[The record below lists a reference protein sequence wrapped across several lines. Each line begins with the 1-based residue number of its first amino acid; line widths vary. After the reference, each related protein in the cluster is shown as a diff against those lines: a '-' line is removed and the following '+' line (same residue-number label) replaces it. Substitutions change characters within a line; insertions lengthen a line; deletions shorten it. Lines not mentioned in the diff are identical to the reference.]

1 MTAQTTTDLQVSV
14 QEPASWTRRLSI
26 TVPRERVQRIRRR
39 VTTQIAGNAR
49 LPGFRKGKMP
59 QSLLEKQFGPA
70 IDQETVDRTIQE
82 AYREAI
88 DSSGLKPINQ
98 GQVDGVEYAGG
109 DADITFH
116 VQFEVQPTIE
126 LARTGG
132 FVVQRPAEDVGDDE
146 VAAVLERIRADRAA
160 TVPLEA
166 GAAPDLG
173 DDVKVEITRLDGPEG
188 EEEPGTYRFSLGEG
202 QAIPDIEQAIQT
214 LATGAAGEFDVRF
227 PDDFPDEAQRGA
239 EQRLRIRLL
248 EATRKELPPLDD
260 AFAADVGGAETL
272 DELRDRIR
280 SDLKAEAGRRAREEL
295 RGAVVK
301 EIVEANP
308 FEVPGSMVDR
318 YVSFMLGE
326 DPDAERKRTPEQ
338 EEQIS
343 QFRQM
348 VRPQAE
354 AALKRMLVVEH
365 IADREGLRATA
376 EDVDARVEALAE
388 SHGRSPSEVWLEM
401 EKSGRMQALESEITE
416 DKVFEFLL
424 AQNTV
429 A

>member
-1 MTAQTTTDLQVSV
+1 
-14 QEPASWTRRLSI
+14 
-26 TVPRERVQRIRRR
+26 
-39 VTTQIAGNAR
+39 
-49 LPGFRKGKMP
+49 
-59 QSLLEKQFGPA
+59 
-70 IDQETVDRTIQE
+70 
-82 AYREAI
+82 
-88 DSSGLKPINQ
+88 
-98 GQVDGVEYAGG
+98 
-109 DADITFH
+109 
-116 VQFEVQPTIE
+116 
-126 LARTGG
+126 
-132 FVVQRPAEDVGDDE
+132 
-146 VAAVLERIRADRAA
+146 
-160 TVPLEA
+160 
-166 GAAPDLG
+166 
-173 DDVKVEITRLDGPEG
+173 
-188 EEEPGTYRFSLGEG
+188 
-202 QAIPDIEQAIQT
+202 
-214 LATGAAGEFDVRF
+214 
-227 PDDFPDEAQRGA
+227 
-239 EQRLRIRLL
+239 
-248 EATRKELPPLDD
+248 
-260 AFAADVGGAETL
+260 VGGAETL
-272 DELRDRIR
+272 EELRNRIR
-280 SDLKAEAGRRAREEL
+280 GDLKSEAGRRAREEL